1 MTNSFIP
8 HKQPISSP
16 QPIFSAKTQ
25 RTHGDVGQDKNAVP
39 GVRFASDQPAQGAK
53 GGRTQ
58 QVSKNGSRSQKPH
71 VHQRGLV
78 PLMIHVECVY
88 RDEIA
93 RRATTNTIV
102 LKNGRRQA
110 LSLSEVARPIFKKGL
125 QADIDL
131 QYGAMLEPILDKIH
145 TKNTR
150 SLRSFLMLT
159 LSRLAYDIG
168 QTRAM
173 VTNILAR
180 QPGMTQGTL
189 D

>member
-1 MTNSFIP
+1 MMNSFTP
-8 HKQPISSP
+8 QRTTSGSS
-16 QPIFSAKTQ
+16 QLIFSAKAIQ
-25 RTHGDVGQDKNAVP
+25 THGDVGQDKNAVY
-39 GVRFASDQPAQGAK
+39 GVRSASDQPVQGAK

-58 QVSKNGSRSQKPH
+58 QVSKHGARSQTPH

-88 RDEIA
+88 RDEIL
-93 RRATTNTIV
+93 RRAQTNAIL
-102 LKNGRRQA
+102 LKNGKRQS

-150 SLRSFLMLT
+150 NLRSFLLLI
-159 LSRLAYDIG
+159 LSRIALDIG

-173 VTNILAR
+173 TTNILAR
-180 QPGMTQGTL
+180 QP
-189 D
+189 